1 MQGATIIVFSGRF
14 RVESFVE
21 FIDHRAR
28 RLQLDVTVE
37 IARPDRIE
45 VAVSGQPALVDMFEM
60 ACSLGPIDCLVRD
73 VERKPPPV

>member
-14 RVESFVE
+14 RVESFVK

-28 RLQLDVTVE
+28 WLRLDVMVE
-37 IARPDRIE
+37 TATPDRIE

-60 ACSLGPIDCLVRD
+60 ACSLGPIDCLVLE
-73 VERKPPPV
+73 VERKQPPV